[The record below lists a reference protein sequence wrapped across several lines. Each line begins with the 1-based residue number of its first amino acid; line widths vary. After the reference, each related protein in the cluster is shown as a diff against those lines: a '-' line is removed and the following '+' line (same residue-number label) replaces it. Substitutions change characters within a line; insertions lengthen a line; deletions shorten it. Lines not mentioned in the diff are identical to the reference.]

1 DKVLTIT
8 DLDPIRRYLS
18 PSDRPKPNLRYSSI
32 QDSLRYQ
39 YTTNIPKL
47 MTNSPS
53 DTVDRKKQAQI
64 VIPANVTFSDLVIQV
79 VAISES
85 VRLQQ
90 VLATY
95 GIQTQTPKQVEPI
108 LIWPPAELVKV

>member
-1 DKVLTIT
+1 
-8 DLDPIRRYLS
+8 
-18 PSDRPKPNLRYSSI
+18 
-32 QDSLRYQ
+32 
-39 YTTNIPKL
+39 
-47 MTNSPS
+47 M
-53 DTVDRKKQAQI
+53 
-64 VIPANVTFSDLVIQV
+64 TFSDLVIHV

-108 LIWPPAELVKV
+108 LIWPPSELVKVGQLNNNGRRREIYRFLGLCQSRR